1 MRMVQCNDQELWY
14 PFDSEISPH
23 ASAIERGSRQWAHKF
38 NLIKRRGSLDFAR
51 PIEYA
56 LLAARTY
63 PKAEGERLQI
73 AADWL
78 SWLFLM
84 DDECDETGVGGDPER
99 LMRVH
104 ERLLAVLRGA
114 PPSASDHSLVHSL
127 HDLRARMAECDSSA
141 WLARFA
147 NAVEEYFSACRW
159 EAKNRLLGVIPSASD
174 YQAMRA
180 HTGAVFSCF
189 ELFRITDDIKLPVE
203 VRQHPDVQRLALL
216 ANCVICWS
224 NDIFSVNKESKHGD
238 VHNLVIVLQ
247 NEHRLSNDE
256 AVREAVRVHNGT
268 VRAFVE
274 QATAL
279 DTFGPEVDAELNRY
293 LDCLRAW
300 MRGNLDWSWTA
311 LRYRQ
316 AAAEGPGRLS
326 FAIPAVSC
334 AAS

>member
-1 MRMVQCNDQELWY
+1 MYQCNDQELWY
-14 PFDSEISPH
+14 PFSSEISPH
-23 ASAIERGSRQWAHKF
+23 AAAIERGSRQWANRF
-38 NLIKRRGSLDFAR
+38 NLIKRNGSLDPAR

-63 PKAEGERLQI
+63 PKAERERLQI

-114 PPSASDHSLVHSL
+114 PPSANDHPFVRSL
-127 HDLRARMAECDSSA
+127 HDLRTRMAERESSA

-147 NAVEEYFSACRW
+147 HAVEEYFSANRW

-180 HTGAVFSCF
+180 HTGAVFTCF
-189 ELFRITDDIKLPVE
+189 ELTQITDGIKLPAD
-203 VRQHPDVQRLALL
+203 VRQHPSVQRLALL

-224 NDIFSVNKESKHGD
+224 NDIFSVNKESSQGD

-274 QATAL
+274 QAAAL
-279 DTFGPEVDAELNRY
+279 DTFGREVDAELNRY
-293 LDCLRAW
+293 LDGLRYW

-311 LRYRQ
+311 LRYRR
-316 AAAEGPGRLS
+316 AAAESSGRLS
-326 FAIPAVSC
+326 FALPEISC
-334 AAS
+334 AAAS